1 MTMKCED
8 HRNRIL
14 KASIED
20 LAAEEQQALEAHVA
34 GCPSCA
40 EEQRLTLD
48 MLQQLRSEGDVAL
61 PRHFFVTAE
70 EAHSTPWSMFQQ
82 MSLISKAAT
91 AMALL
96 AVCLLVVLV
105 ISGFEVRTHAGGVT
119 LSLGRASQPP
129 ETTAQT
135 PVNIDNLK
143 ADILQALEAKSH
155 QERSS
160 WAQEIRKKLTLSNRR
175 LTQKQQKSL
184 ETALA
189 GLEARVDDRM
199 IARELALQANWKQS
213 LVDLYKTIQ
222 GQRKQDLM
230 ATRNGIEHLAAQG
243 EVRSNETEAILATL
257 LQVAEY
263 RMK

>member
-8 HRNRIL
+8 HRKRIL

-20 LAAEEQQALEAHVA
+20 LTAEEQQALEVHVA
-34 GCPSCA
+34 SCPSCA

-48 MLQQLRSEGDVAL
+48 TLQQLRSEGGAVL
-61 PRHFFVTAE
+61 PRHFFVTAD
-70 EAHSTPWSMFQQ
+70 EARSTPWSMFQQ
-82 MSLISKAAT
+82 MALISKAAT

-119 LSLGRASQPP
+119 LSLGRTSQPP
-129 ETTAQT
+129 ETSAQT
-135 PVNIDNLK
+135 QVKLDNLK
-143 ADILQALEAKSH
+143 ADILQALEARSQ

-160 WAQEIRKKLTLSNRR
+160 WAQEMRKELTFSNRR

-199 IARELALQANWKQS
+199 IAHEVSLQANWKQA
-213 LVDLYKTIQ
+213 LGDLYKTIQ
-222 GQRKQDLM
+222 VQRKQDLM
-230 ATRNGIEHLAAQG
+230 ATRNGIEHLAAHG

-263 RMK
+263 KMK